1 MCVGLAVCVGLE
13 VCVGLGIWVGRR
25 VWVGSVLVIVED
37 GLGGSWLAVGDGLEL
52 GVVDAVGT
60 GADDS
65 TGDSGSF
72 ESELSEVSRES
83 SSTGTSGRLCSP

>member
-1 MCVGLAVCVGLE
+1 MCVGLAVC
-13 VCVGLGIWVGRR
+13 VGRR

-37 GLGGSWLAVGDGLEL
+37 GLGGSWLAVDDGLEL
-52 GVVDAVGT
+52 GVVDAAGT
-60 GADDS
+60 GADGS

-83 SSTGTSGRLCSP
+83 SSTGTSGRLASP